1 MLEKELSAII
11 KTLQGRT
18 IAEKDAIVLKDAI
31 AKDIPRSIKN
41 YLQGEAADALWHEA
55 ATLRHFQRLK
65 GMERGGDKVTRSLFQ
80 GLALEYIFSRDQFQ
94 SALSDAVHF
103 VGNFVCR
110 PRSVLTHF
118 LFKKSDAISSEELL
132 IRLDRFSD
140 YQYLITLLSA
150 YVSREGISQ
159 LRRQECSAI
168 LEKLDDRVV
177 KQHNARELATLAKPI
192 FQFYLLA
199 RRDNRASIPIE
210 PLLAFYDD
218 KKLYI
223 LKEYVERICAIRK
236 NTELTQEE
244 LAAIAEDLYLDD
256 ANAHKTNQSAM
267 KASADKTLPD
277 ADPGPSADDVLEG
290 EEISENDAARITRDP
305 FMNAAVEQFPDIH
318 TLIGEEQ
325 RARFVKTIFK
335 KDPHF
340 YDGIIASLNRTRT
353 WKEASIQ
360 LHEFYETNGLDPF
373 SQTVVE
379 FTETIYNRYTSRKT
393 SQ

>member
-1 MLEKELSAII
+1 MLEKELSTII
-11 KTLQGRT
+11 KNLQGRT
-18 IAEKDAIVLKDAI
+18 LAEKDAIVLKDVI
-31 AKDIPRSIKN
+31 AADIPRSIKN
-41 YLQGEAADALWHEA
+41 YLQAEVADALWHEA
-55 ATLRHFQRLK
+55 ANLPHFRRLK
-65 GMERGGDKVTRSLFQ
+65 GVEHGGDKVTRSLFH
-80 GLALEYIFSRDQFQ
+80 GLALECTFSRDQFQ

-110 PRSVLTHF
+110 PRSVLIHF
-118 LFKKSDAISSEELL
+118 LFKKSDTISSHQLL

-150 YVSREGISQ
+150 YVSREGISE

-168 LEKLDDRVV
+168 LQKLDDRIV
-177 KQHNARELATLAKPI
+177 KQHSARELAALAKPI
-192 FQFYLLA
+192 FQFYLLS
-199 RRDNRASIPIE
+199 RNDNRPSIPIE

-223 LKEYVERICAIRK
+223 LKEYIERICAIRK

-244 LAAIAEDLYLDD
+244 LAAIAEDLYLDGE
-256 ANAHKTNQSAM
+256 NATKIRGNQSTIAPTAM
-267 KASADKTLPD
+267 APD
-277 ADPGPSADDVLEG
+277 AGQTTPDTDVLEG
-290 EEISENDAARITRDP
+290 EEISEDDAARITHDP
-305 FMNAAVEQFPDIH
+305 YMNAAAEQFPDIH
-318 TLIGEEQ
+318 TYIDEAQ
-325 RARFVKTIFK
+325 RNRFVKTIFK

-353 WKEASIQ
+353 WKEASIR

-393 SQ
+393 S

>member
-18 IAEKDAIVLKDAI
+18 IAENDTIVLKEVMGA
-31 AKDIPRSIKN
+31 DIPRSIKN
-41 YLQGEAADALWHEA
+41 YIQGEVADALWLEA
-55 ATLRHFQRLK
+55 ATLQHFQRVQGLA
-65 GMERGGDKVTRSLFQ
+65 RGGNKIVRSLFQ
-80 GLALEYIFSRDQFQ
+80 TFALEFTFSRDQFQ
-94 SALSDAVHF
+94 TALSDAVHF
-103 VGNFVCR
+103 VGNFLCR

-118 LFKKSDAISSEELL
+118 LFKKSDTVSAEELFV
-132 IRLDRFSD
+132 RVDRFTE
-140 YQYLITLLSA
+140 YQYLLTLLAA
-150 YVSREGISQ
+150 YVSREGIFQ
-159 LRRQECSAI
+159 LRRHECSAI
-168 LEKLDDRVV
+168 LEKLDDRIV
-177 KQHNARELATLAKPI
+177 KQHNAVELAGLAKPI
-192 FQFYLLA
+192 FQFYILA
-199 RRDNRASIPIE
+199 RKDNRTSIPIE

-218 KKLYI
+218 KKLYV
-223 LKEYVERICAIRK
+223 LREYIERICAIRK

-256 ANAHKTNQSAM
+256 GDEARKKENNSTAVASFATSMDDEQSQ
-267 KASADKTLPD
+267 
-277 ADPGPSADDVLEG
+277 PSADVLEG
-290 EEISENDAARITRDP
+290 EEISEVDAARITHDP

-318 TLIGEEQ
+318 TLIAEDQ
-325 RARFVKTIFK
+325 RSRFVKTIFK

-340 YDGIIASLNRTRT
+340 YDGIIASLNRTRS

-393 SQ
+393 S